1 MNTEN
6 FPETLQEAM
15 TFFSNEDNAFNFLV
29 SYRWPKG
36 VSCPR
41 CGSDK
46 VGFIATRKTWE
57 CKNCA
62 TKKQFSAKVGTIFE
76 DSPIKLS
83 KWFSAIWLVTN
94 AKNGISSCEVA
105 RALGVTQK
113 SAWFM
118 LQRIRLALQNGTIVK
133 VGGEVEVDETYIGGK
148 ARNMH
153 KSRRNSLIKKR
164 TGGYH
169 MTPVQ
174 GLLQRPAKG
183 HSKIMLKVPKTRLQ
197 SELLGN
203 VKEYVLKNSTVYTD
217 ATTSYRSLGKDGDF
231 AHEVIDHATTY
242 VNGKIHTNGIEN
254 FWSLLKRGIRGTYV
268 SVEPFH
274 LFRYLDEQ
282 AFRFNERKD
291 TDSGRFMKAVAG
303 IFGKGLKYVDLIGKG
318 GDDLQQEMA

>member
-1 MNTEN
+1 METEN
-6 FPETLQEAM
+6 FPETLQEAI

-36 VSCPR
+36 VTCPR

-57 CKNCA
+57 CKACTA
-62 TKKQFSAKVGTIFE
+62 KKQFSAKVGTIFE

-133 VGGEVEVDETYIGGK
+133 LGGTVEVDESYIGGK

-153 KSRRNSLIKKR
+153 FNKRKKLG
-164 TGGYH
+164 TTAGFAPNV
-169 MTPVQ
+169 TPVQ
-174 GLLQRPAKG
+174 GLLERHKKGSSRVIMKHVKTTKAKE
-183 HSKIMLKVPKTRLQ
+183 LQ
-197 SELLGN
+197 GN
-203 VKEYVLKNSTVYTD
+203 VRE
-217 ATTSYRSLGKDGDF
+217 
-231 AHEVIDHATTY
+231 
-242 VNGKIHTNGIEN
+242 
-254 FWSLLKRGIRGTYV
+254 
-268 SVEPFH
+268 
-274 LFRYLDEQ
+274 
-282 AFRFNERKD
+282 
-291 TDSGRFMKAVAG
+291 
-303 IFGKGLKYVDLIGKG
+303 
-318 GDDLQQEMA
+318 

>member
-1 MNTEN
+1 METEN
-6 FPETLQEAM
+6 FPETLQEAI
-15 TFFSNEDNAFNFLV
+15 TFFSNKDNAFNFLV
-29 SYRWPKG
+29 NYRWPKG
-36 VSCPR
+36 VTCPR
-41 CGSDK
+41 CGSGR

-57 CKNCA
+57 CKSCKV
-62 TKKQFSAKVGTIFE
+62 KKQFSAKVGTIFE

-133 VGGEVEVDETYIGGK
+133 LDGTVEADETYIGAK

-153 KSRRNSLIKKR
+153 RAERVKRMNNRR
-164 TGGYH
+164 GGVFH
-169 MTPVQ
+169 LTPVQ
-174 GLLQRPAKG
+174 GLLQRSDKT
-183 HSKIMLKVPKTRLQ
+183 HSKVILKQIKNNRREQVQ
-197 SELLGN
+197 SN
-203 VKEYVLKNSTVYTD
+203 VREYVLKGSHVYTD
-217 ATTSYRSLGKDGDF
+217 ALQSYRGLKDEYT
-231 AHEVIDHATTY
+231 HKVIDHAVKY
-242 VNGKIHTNGIEN
+242 VDGKVHTNGLEN
-254 FWSLLKRGIRGTYV
+254 FWSLLKRGIKGTYV

-303 IFGKGLKYVDLIGKG
+303 IFGKGLKYVDLTGKG
-318 GDDLQQEMA
+318 GDDLQQALA